1 MASMMITVAQTVSGN
16 SPKTREIIEEAAQ
29 TFLCGTPVMI
39 DATDGGV
46 KEWAGTPAT
55 DLIAGFSGADAFNL
69 ASTGLGAPAAFAP
82 ATGIGSGITFGSVPY
97 QPSAKNIP
105 RGQPFCLG
113 RTIFF
118 SCGAGT
124 VFEGQVG
131 PAQTTVA
138 ADVGKNYGM
147 TKDSD
152 NHWYIDRTK
161 TGANACVTIQAL
173 EPNDGPRLAGRV
185 LFTVMAASVQLVA

>member
-29 TFLCGTPVMI
+29 TFLCGTPVMV

-46 KEWAGTPAT
+46 KEWTAVPAT

-82 ATGIGSGITFGSVPY
+82 STGIGSGITFGSVSY
-97 QPSAKNIP
+97 QSAAKNIP

-113 RTIFF
+113 RSILFT
-118 SCGAGT
+118 CGQGT
-124 VFEGQVG
+124 VFEAQVG

-138 ADVGKNYGM
+138 QDVGKNYGL

-152 NHWYIDRTK
+152 NHWYVDRTK
-161 TGANACVTIQAL
+161 TGANACVTIVGL
-173 EPNDGPRLAGRV
+173 EPNDGPKLAGRV
-185 LFTVMAASVQLVA
+185 LFAVMSTSVQLVA